1 MSKLILIRHGQSQY
15 NVENIFT
22 GWLDVELTE
31 KGQEEAR
38 NAGRQ
43 LKSLGIKPVIAFTS
57 ALKRAQNTLTLV
69 LEQLGLDLPITK
81 DKALNERHYGD
92 LQGKNKAQTAQEFG
106 EAQVHTWRRSFD
118 VPPPNGESLK
128 DTAARTLPY
137 FHAHIIPELASGKD
151 VLVVAHGNSLRSIV
165 MEIEKMTPEQIL
177 KTEIGTGVAWVYDF
191 KQDGDKS
198 SFKKIN

>member
-1 MSKLILIRHGQSQY
+1 MSRLILIRHGQSQY

-31 KGQEEAR
+31 KGKEEAR

-43 LKSLGIKPVIAFTS
+43 LKTLGIKPVIAFTS

-106 EAQVHTWRRSFD
+106 EEQVHIWRRSFD

-137 FHAHIIPELASGKD
+137 FRAHIVPELASGKD

-165 MEIEKMTPEQIL
+165 MEIEKMSPEQIL

-191 KQDGDKS
+191 KQDGDKPA
-198 SFKKIN
+198 FKKIN